1 MKKHYLLVA
10 ATLFTASTAI
20 HIARVEAAPPGAK
33 SSVQVAKS
41 PLSVAQQQRG
51 LAVTARLKRFLSRRI
66 SSPGGKLTMNIK
78 PGARPDLG
86 QFSEIVIAG
95 NPMQLKKK
103 LRISEFSMRARNIRI
118 DTAALMREDDRE
130 LKTLKATTSVRAV
143 LTEDDLTT
151 MLARGRRSKE
161 MNLLVRFQG
170 DRIRVSGNWN
180 WGWFSGPVT
189 MIGKLR
195 LAKSAG
201 GNQVFFDILSLRLNG
216 APVPSFMQNKFSEKL
231 NPLISYDDLP
241 FLPQIRSIR
250 FVGNKAVLS
259 T

>member
-1 MKKHYLLVA
+1 MKNCILLVA
-10 ATLFTASTAI
+10 ASLWSVSATFTAS
-20 HIARVEAAPPGAK
+20 VEAVPNAVK
-33 SSVQVAKS
+33 SKFQVAKS
-41 PLSVAQQQRG
+41 PLSVAQQNRG
-51 LAVTARLKRFLSRRI
+51 RAVTERLKRYLSRRI
-66 SSPGGKLTMNIK
+66 SSPSGKLTMKIK

-95 NPMQLKKK
+95 KPMQLKKK
-103 LRISEFSMRARNIRI
+103 LRVSEFSMRARNVRI
-118 DTAALMREDDRE
+118 DTAALMREDNRE

-143 LTEDDLTT
+143 ITENDLTT

-161 MNLLVRFQG
+161 MNLVVRFQG
-170 DRIRVSGNWN
+170 DRIRVAGNWN
-180 WGWFSGPVT
+180 WGWFNGPVT

-195 LAKSAG
+195 LAKSAS

-216 APVPSFMQNKFSEKL
+216 AQVPGFMQNKFSERL

>member
-1 MKKHYLLVA
+1 MKNQSLLVVA
-10 ATLFTASTAI
+10 GLLGASTAI
-20 HIARVEAAPPGAK
+20 CTARVDAALTVVK
-33 SSVQVAKS
+33 SNFPVAES
-41 PLSVAQQQRG
+41 SLSVAQQQRG
-51 LAVTARLKRFLSRRI
+51 RAVAARLKRFLSRRI
-66 SSPGGKLTMNIK
+66 SSPGGKLTMHIK

-95 NPMQLKKK
+95 KPIRLKKE
-103 LRISEFSMRARNIRI
+103 LQVSEFAMRARNIRI

-143 LTEDDLTT
+143 ITENDLTT
-151 MLARGRRSKE
+151 MFARGRRSKE

-189 MIGKLR
+189 MTGKLR
-195 LAKSAG
+195 LTKSAG
-201 GNQVFFDILSLRLNG
+201 GNQVYFDILSLRLNG
-216 APVPSFMQNKFSEKL
+216 ASVPSFMQNKFSEKL